1 MEPLVFARAHTPS
14 PPPVMGAVIPLP
26 VTTNKSPRHDVAALF
41 EAEESGL
48 LRFAMSLV
56 RQRMVAEE
64 LVQETFLRF
73 HQVADEIENPRG
85 WLYRSLRNLALNHLR
100 DRPKESVL
108 EEENAP
114 AHDARLPVD
123 ALGRDEA
130 VGLMRMLLAEMSPE
144 DRALI
149 QLKYHDDLKYQE
161 ISRRTGL
168 SVGNVGYRLHHL
180 LKGLA
185 ESLRRAGIEGSQG

>member
-1 MEPLVFARAHTPS
+1 MEPLVFEPAPTT
-14 PPPVMGAVIPLP
+14 PPPVGAVVPLP
-26 VTTNKSPRHDVAALF
+26 VMTQKSPRHDVAALF
-41 EAEESGL
+41 AAEESGL
-48 LRFAMSLV
+48 LRFAIGLV
-56 RQRMVAEE
+56 GRRMVAEE

-73 HQVADEIENPRG
+73 HQVGDDVENPRG

-100 DRPKESVL
+100 DRPREDML
-108 EEENAP
+108 NEENTPPLDAKLP
-114 AHDARLPVD
+114 ADSI
-123 ALGRDEA
+123 GRDEA
-130 VGLMRMLLAEMSPE
+130 VGQVRLLLAEMPAE

-168 SVGNVGYRLHHL
+168 TVGNVGYRLHHL

-185 ESLRRAGIEGSQG
+185 DNLRRAGIEGSQG